1 MSVDDLAL
9 LESDFQTLSLERG
22 KPLESANKKIEAAYF
37 LEHGIASVV
46 GGGSREV
53 EIGIIGCEGI
63 TGLPIIYGNH
73 RSPHQTFIQVAGN
86 GNRISA
92 TILRT
97 ALEKSATLRP
107 LLLKYAQ
114 CFLIQS
120 TQTAIANARGT
131 IEERL
136 ARWIVMAQDRIA
148 EKQLFLTHE
157 FLSIMLAVRRPGVTE
172 ALQARIDQ
180 ARPRH
185 HRDDRPRRTY
195 RVRQRPLWRSGVR
208 VPAPDRLAIAKRHR
222 KA

>member
-73 RSPHQTFIQVAGN
+73 RSPHQTFIQVAGS
-86 GNRISA
+86 GNRVSA
-92 TILRT
+92 TILRG

-172 ALQARIDQ
+172 ALHA
-180 ARPRH
+180 
-185 HRDDRPRRTY
+185 
-195 RVRQRPLWRSGVR
+195 L
-208 VPAPDRLAIAKRHR
+208 AKRGLIKHDR
-222 KA
+222 GTIVMIDREGLIERANGLYGVPESEYRRLIG